1 MNKNY
6 IPPYNNR
13 GKIELHK
20 FPGRK
25 ATIITKYVNAH
36 LEDKDTQ
43 CPNTV
48 ILVAG
53 GNDLHRTKR
62 TPTRELSNIAQSII
76 GDAVEWRYKYNTPNV
91 CNSSIL
97 HRPNCL
103 FPVSRHELNGMLR
116 SLCQQHDFDFIE
128 NDNFVAKDHLQD
140 DGIHLNDQGTQ
151 LLEDN
156 IVEALNN
163 ST

>member
-1 MNKNY
+1 MQWNGDTN
-6 IPPYNNR
+6 
-13 GKIELHK
+13 
-20 FPGRK
+20 
-25 ATIITKYVNAH
+25 TIQQTFVS
-36 LEDKDTQ
+36 Q
-43 CPNTV
+43 V
-48 ILVAG
+48 
-53 GNDLHRTKR
+53 
-62 TPTRELSNIAQSII
+62 S
-76 GDAVEWRYKYNTPNV
+76 
-91 CNSSIL
+91 
-97 HRPNCL
+97 CL
-103 FPVSRHELNGMLR
+103 FQVSRHELNGMLR